1 MVPYYSIKIA
11 DLRKAL
17 AIELENMKNHG
28 FNLLGAYTNKT
39 FIRLDFDSD
48 FDDSE
53 KRDTSPAIR
62 FLTTPDRRTWY
73 VKFLN
78 ECNCYSEEQLLI
90 IRKML
95 IALNNNPYV
104 YNEFVKM
111 AFKERAELEDC

>member
-1 MVPYYSIKIA
+1 MAPYYPIKTVG
-11 DLRKAL
+11 LRKAL
-17 AIELENMKNHG
+17 AIELEDMKNHG
-28 FNLLGAYTNKT
+28 FNLLGAYTNKA
-39 FIRLDFDSD
+39 FIRLDFDAD

-78 ECNCYSEEQLLI
+78 EYNCYSEEQLPI

-95 IALNNNPYV
+95 IALNNHPYV
-104 YNEFVKM
+104 YNEFVKE
-111 AFKERAELEDC
+111 AFKKHTERED